1 MFFNMKTNGKII
13 YEREQKMKET
23 ILLVEDEEKLRTTVS
38 DFLKLY
44 EYRIL
49 EAKDGKEAIECFENH
64 VNKIDL
70 VLLDIMLPIYDGQ
83 QVLKK
88 IREISELPVIMMTA
102 KAGDYEQIKSFGN
115 GVDDYIKKPFMLAVL
130 KARVEA
136 VLKRIDKNPKVKSD
150 VLVAD
155 KLKLDCTARKV
166 YVEDKFV
173 VTTPKEFDL
182 LCYFIENKN
191 VALRREQI
199 LDAVWGS
206 DYDGT
211 YRTVDTVIKQIRIKL
226 GETCS
231 YIKSI
236 YGVGYIFEVENV

>member
-1 MFFNMKTNGKII
+1 
-13 YEREQKMKET
+13 MKET
-23 ILLVEDEEKLRTTVS
+23 ILIVEDEEKLRSTVS

-44 EYRIL
+44 NYNII
-49 EAKDGKEAIECFENH
+49 EARDGKQAIERFEENMDDI
-64 VNKIDL
+64 KLI
-70 VLLDIMLPIYDGQ
+70 LLDIMLPIYDGQ
-83 QVLKK
+83 YVLKK
-88 IREISELPVIMMTA
+88 IREVSDVPVIMMTA

-136 VLKRIDKNPKVKSD
+136 VLKRVNNKSGLPKTGN
-150 VLVAD
+150 LIEG
-155 KLKLDCTARKV
+155 KLKLDCNARKV
-166 YVEDKFV
+166 YVADEHI

-182 LCYFIENKN
+182 LCYLIENKN
-191 VALRREQI
+191 VALKREQI

-226 GETCS
+226 GDECP

-236 YGVGYIFEVENV
+236 YGVGYIFEV

>member
-1 MFFNMKTNGKII
+1 M
-13 YEREQKMKET
+13 EET
-23 ILLVEDEEKLRTTVS
+23 ILIVEDEEKLRTTVS

-44 EYRIL
+44 NYQIIV
-49 EAKDGKEAIECFENH
+49 AKDGGEAINLFEENTDT
-64 VNKIDL
+64 IDL

-88 IREISELPVIMMTA
+88 IREVSEVPVIMMTA

-115 GVDDYIKKPFMLAVL
+115 GVDDYIKKPFMLALL
-130 KARVEA
+130 KARIEA
-136 VLKRIDKNPKVKSD
+136 VLKRTGGNKTQKPD
-150 VLVAD
+150 VLSAGG
-155 KLKLDCTARKV
+155 LKLDCKGRKA
-166 YVEDKFV
+166 YINGQYI
-173 VTTPKEFDL
+173 VTTPKEFEL

-199 LDAVWGS
+199 LDVVWGR

-211 YRTVDTVIKQIRIKL
+211 YRTVDTVIKQIRVKL
-226 GETCS
+226 GEECP

-236 YGVGYIFEVENV
+236 YGVGYIFEVEDV

>member
-1 MFFNMKTNGKII
+1 MNGSK
-13 YEREQKMKET
+13 KMKET

-44 EYRIL
+44 EYNIL

-64 VNKIDL
+64 VDEIDL

-136 VLKRIDKNPKVKSD
+136 VLKRIDKHPKVKAD

-155 KLKLDCTARKV
+155 KLKLDCTARKA

-226 GETCS
+226 GETCP